1 MALTQN
7 VKKATL
13 RINHLRIKLL
23 QVLANKSG
31 SSRLRK
37 LKRRVSLLP
46 AVERQKNVI
55 KRLSNCF
62 NYKIRVKMKTSFVH
76 PKVIVLTKKAMKSC
90 PKKSQILNR
99 K

>member
-1 MALTQN
+1 MVSIQN
-7 VKKATL
+7 VKKATM
-13 RINHLRIKLL
+13 RINNLRIKLL
-23 QVLANKSG
+23 QVLVNKSG
-31 SSRLRK
+31 LSRLRK
-37 LKRRVSLLP
+37 LKHRVSLLP

-62 NYKIRVKMKTSFVH
+62 NYKIRVKMITSFVH

-90 PKKSQILNR
+90 PKKSQILSR